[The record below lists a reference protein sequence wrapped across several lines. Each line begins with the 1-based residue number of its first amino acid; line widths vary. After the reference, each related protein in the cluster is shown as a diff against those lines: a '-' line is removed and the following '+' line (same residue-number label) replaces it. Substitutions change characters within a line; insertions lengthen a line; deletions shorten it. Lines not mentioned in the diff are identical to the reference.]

1 MKMNNL
7 RGGGGSS
14 IYEKLKTTFS
24 TFEKQVL
31 FQNNHEKVLL

>member
-14 IYEKLKTTFS
+14 IYEELETTFPA
-24 TFEKQVL
+24 FEKQVL
-31 FQNNHEKVLL
+31 FHEKLL